1 MDPLQDG
8 RKEPPLS
15 RPPQEE
21 SSQHPEYQP
30 RSALT
35 PPSRAPW
42 IVLAVAVLVG
52 AGAAAL
58 WYLQRPPA
66 MPEAAPAPAPSAQAP
81 PAAAPP
87 GPAPAADPA
96 RVRSLLEPVSPDAR
110 FRRWLAEGDPVRRWA
125 VVTDNLAEGVS
136 PRGQLGFLAP
146 ARPFSVKRRG
156 KKDVIAPESYRR
168 YDEIA
173 DVVASVDAQALARV
187 YRELHPVLEAAYRA
201 LGYPEASLDR
211 VTAKALQRIESAPV
225 RDGEVVVEDEGGLYV
240 FADARLENL
249 GAVEKHLLRMG
260 PRNTRLLQAKAREIL
275 QALGLRS
282 APEVGPTGA
291 PR

>member
-1 MDPLQDG
+1 MEKPNDPEL
-8 RKEPPLS
+8 
-15 RPPQEE
+15 
-21 SSQHPEYQP
+21 PEYQP
-30 RSALT
+30 KSALT

-42 IVLAVAVLVG
+42 IVLAVALLAAAG
-52 AGAAAL
+52 AGVL

-66 MPEAAPAPAPSAQAP
+66 RPEAAPAPAASAEAP
-81 PAAAPP
+81 PAAAPS
-87 GPAPAADPA
+87 GPAPAVDVA
-96 RVRSLLEPVSPDAR
+96 RVRSLLEPVSPDSR
-110 FRRWLAEGDPVRRWA
+110 FRRWLLEGDPVRRWV

-146 ARPFSVKRRG
+146 GRPFSAVRRG
-156 KKDVIAPESYRR
+156 GKLVIAPDSYRR
-168 YDEIA
+168 YDEVA
-173 DVVASVDAQALARV
+173 DVVASVDAQALARA
-187 YRELHPVLEAAYRA
+187 YRELHPVLEVAYRA

-211 VTAKALQRIESAPV
+211 VTAKALHRIETAPV

-240 FADARLENL
+240 FADARLESL

-275 QALGLRS
+275 QALGLRA
-282 APEVGPTGA
+282 APEPTGA